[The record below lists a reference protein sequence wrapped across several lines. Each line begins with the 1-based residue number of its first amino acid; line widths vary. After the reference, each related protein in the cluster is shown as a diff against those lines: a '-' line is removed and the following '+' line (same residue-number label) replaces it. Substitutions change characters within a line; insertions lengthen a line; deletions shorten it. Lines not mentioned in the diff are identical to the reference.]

1 MKEVVEPGLKD
12 YVVEREKKI
21 IEKVT
26 GFKEAFPRIRKEGY
40 PIVNAG
46 TLGPRFKITET
57 QFQAGLDNVWK
68 YLKDV
73 EFSNC

>member
-1 MKEVVEPGLKD
+1 LKEVVDPGLKD
-12 YVVEREKKI
+12 YVAEREKKVYSG
-21 IEKVT
+21 VT
-26 GFKEAFPRIRKEGY
+26 NFKDAFPRIRKEGY

-46 TLGPRFKITET
+46 TLAPRFKITEA

-73 EFSNC
+73 DFSNC